1 MSKGFKR
8 KKDLDRYGIPKLY
21 IGIPLCV
28 ILSYLFYFASPEL
41 ALKMVLSPY
50 YIVVEH
56 EYWRLFTWIFTIPYS
71 PDGLT
76 LILLPIMLFFYY
88 SLAKSLEQIW
98 GRFMFNLY
106 IFGSI
111 ILTDILVLLGAF
123 YIMHFSRQV
132 DIADFVGAGAGIT
145 HYFLISIFLAFTVV
159 GGDNIVYLYFVLPLK
174 MKWLG
179 YIDLIYML
187 YLFISEGFFTKLI
200 IIGLLTNYFIYFFI
214 NRKKTAPSLADRRR
228 KANFVKAMQ
237 KRPKNTYNEDGTIQ
251 FRPKSGIIPPG
262 TGNPPGVP
270 VHKCAVCG
278 RTDLNSPMMDFRFCS
293 KCEGNYEYCSEHLYT
308 HEHVRRMTNE

>member
-1 MSKGFKR
+1 MSDFALFLKQR
-8 KKDLDRYGIPKLY
+8 KKVNLTMV
-21 IGIPLCV
+21 V
-28 ILSYLFYFASPEL
+28 INIIVFIVMELMGNTKSSQFMLMHGASYTPY
-41 ALKMVLSPY
+41 VLQGD
-50 YIVVEH
+50 
-56 EYWRLFTWIFTIPYS
+56 YWRLFTWIFTIPYS

-228 KANFVKAMQ
+228 KANFVKATQ